1 MRRLL
6 PLLALL
12 LTVPPTA
19 AAAPGEIVPGE
30 CLVLD
35 PVGRGGRTAVHV
47 DPVEA
52 QIVARRWKAPKAG
65 DTVATAS
72 GGTRTWTPLAAKEPG
87 VFESRALQGGYAFIP
102 VESAGERVMLLEA
115 AGDNLAYVNGEPRAG
130 DPYQNGYVRLPVRLR
145 AGRND
150 LLFLCGRGSLR
161 VKLTPAPARALL
173 NTGDLTLPDLV
184 AGQKLRSPGAVVVLN
199 ADTQPLAGVE
209 LQASLSGGR
218 TTRLTLPPVPA
229 LGVRKVGF
237 DLAAPAPGEPGE
249 RELRLALIDR
259 KSRGVLDSAAVKLR
273 VRSASQ
279 TRKLTFR
286 SEIDGSVQY
295 YALNPAPPEARE
307 HGAPALFLSLHGA
320 SVEAIGQAD
329 AYSPKRWG
337 DLVAPT
343 NRRPYGFDW
352 EDWGRMD
359 ALEVLDL
366 AQKQLGSD
374 PRRIYLTG
382 HSMGGH
388 GTWQLGA
395 TFPDRF
401 AAIGPSAGWISFN
414 SYGGGA
420 RPQNPDP
427 VQAMLLRASASSDT
441 LAMAANYGQ
450 EGVYVLHGDA
460 DDNVPVTE
468 AREMT
473 RRLAAFHRDW
483 TLFEQPGAGHWW
495 DASDEP
501 GADCVDWA
509 PMFDFFSRRQLPG
522 LESVRRVEFVTVN
535 PGVSS
540 RCHWAAVEAQVRSL
554 QPSSVS
560 LRLDPGQRRFS
571 GSTANVARLSLGLAG
586 LPAGSP
592 AQVELD
598 GQKLGA
604 LAWPAAGARLTFVR
618 EGERWAASGPAA
630 PSMKGPA
637 RSGPFKEA
645 FRHRFQLVYGTRGTP
660 EENAWALAK
669 ARFDAETFWYR
680 GNGSVDVL
688 PDTAFDPSREPDR
701 GVVLYGN
708 RETNAAWEKLL
719 GDSPVQVSRGR
730 TAVGERALTGSDL
743 SCLFLRPRPGSDVA
757 CVAVIAGT
765 GPAGMRLTDRLPI
778 FLSGA
783 GFPDWL
789 VLDPGVL
796 EKGTAGIHGAGFFG
810 NDWSVKTGEL
820 AWRE

>member
-6 PLLALL
+6 PLLVLL
-12 LTVPPTA
+12 LVVGPRA
-19 AAAPGEIVPGE
+19 AAAPGEIVPSE
-30 CLVLD
+30 CLVLEA
-35 PVGRGGRTAVHV
+35 VGRGGRTAVHV
-47 DPVEA
+47 DSVEA
-52 QIVARRWKAPKAG
+52 QIVAGRWKAPKAG
-65 DTVATAS
+65 EAVAAAS
-72 GGTRTWTPLAAKEPG
+72 GGTRTWTSLAAKEPG
-87 VFESRALQGGYAFIP
+87 VFESRALQGGYAFVP
-102 VESAGERVMLLEA
+102 VQSAADRVMLLEA

-145 AGRND
+145 AGTNE

-173 NTGDLTLPDLV
+173 NTGDMTLPDLV
-184 AGQKLRSPGAVVVLN
+184 VGQKLRSPAAVVVLN
-199 ADTQPLAGVE
+199 ADTRPLAGVE
-209 LQASLSGGR
+209 LQASISGGR
-218 TTRLTLPPVPA
+218 TTRLTLPPVPP
-229 LGVRKVGF
+229 LSVRKVGF
-237 DLAAPAPGEPGE
+237 DLVAPAATEAGE

-259 KSRGVLDSAAVKLR
+259 RSRAGLDSATVKLR
-273 VRSASQ
+273 VRSPGQ
-279 TRKLTFR
+279 TRKVTFR

-295 YALNPAPPEARE
+295 YALNPAPPGARE

-320 SVEAIGQAD
+320 GVEAIGQAD

-366 AQKQLGSD
+366 ARKHLGSD

-395 TFPDRF
+395 TFPDCF
-401 AAIGPSAGWISFN
+401 AAIGPSAGWISFA
-414 SYGGGA
+414 SYGGG
-420 RPQNPDP
+420 PQPRNPDP
-427 VQAMLLRASASSDT
+427 LQAMLLRASASSDT
-441 LAMAANYGQ
+441 LAMSPNYGQ
-450 EGVYVLHGDA
+450 EGIYVLHGDA

-473 RRLAAFHRDW
+473 RHLAAFHRDW
-483 TLFEQPGAGHWW
+483 TLFEQPGVGHWW

-522 LESVRRVEFVTVN
+522 LESVRRVEFVTLN

-540 RCHWAAVEAQVRSL
+540 RCHWAEVEAQVYPL

-560 LRLDPGQRRFS
+560 LRLDPGQRRFA
-571 GSTANVARLSLGLAG
+571 GSTANVARLSLDLAG
-586 LPAGSP
+586 LAAGSP
-592 AQVELD
+592 VHVELD
-598 GQKLGA
+598 GRKLGA
-604 LAWPAAGARLTFVR
+604 LPWPAAGTRLTFVR
-618 EGERWAASGPAA
+618 DGERWMGSGPAA
-630 PSMKGPA
+630 PSLKGPGRA
-637 RSGPFKEA
+637 GPFKEA
-645 FRHRFQLVYGTRGTP
+645 FRHRFELVYGTRGTA

-701 GVVLYGN
+701 GVVLYGS

-730 TAVGERALTGSDL
+730 ITVGERTFSGGDL

-757 CVAVIAGT
+757 CVAVVAGT
-765 GPAGMRLTDRLPI
+765 GLAGMRLTDRLPI

-783 GFPDWL
+783 GFPDCL
-789 VLDPGVL
+789 VLGSEVL
-796 EKGTAGIHGAGFFG
+796 EKGTVGILGAGLFG
-810 NDWSVKTGEL
+810 NDWSVKTGEF